1 LLVPDYNENGMGEYD
16 EKLWRATSAMLAMAD
31 NENEKDL
38 LARPHLIDF
47 TQSQSQSQTHT
58 IQPLRSWSSAPR
70 RVISPFRIHPYAHP
84 QLHDRRVKGHETSSP
99 DSSDSFDTPLS
110 VRQRR
115 RRNQLAGR
123 RGLFGVQVNSLR
135 TNDQESKGNEKESM
149 GEETFYGIRRRNDDD
164 TPNTPSPIR
173 FHTSLRS
180 TSKFSSLD
188 EGDDEEEEVIE
199 GDGGRFRKRERERDL
214 WSAELIDMDK
224 GEKEVDDE
232 ESTPGKD
239 IESSSVSSGRSEFEL
254 DVKEE
259 ESGMSLSYHELAWGG
274 MVEVYIIRRLWGGR
288 WRRSRRRG

>member
-1 LLVPDYNENGMGEYD
+1 
-16 EKLWRATSAMLAMAD
+16 
-31 NENEKDL
+31 
-38 LARPHLIDF
+38 
-47 TQSQSQSQTHT
+47 
-58 IQPLRSWSSAPR
+58 
-70 RVISPFRIHPYAHP
+70 
-84 QLHDRRVKGHETSSP
+84 VKGHETSSP

-115 RRNQLAGR
+115 RREQLSAR
-123 RGLFGVQVNSLR
+123 TRMGLFGVQVNSLENNR
-135 TNDQESKGNEKESM
+135 QKEKERGNEKESM

-164 TPNTPSPIR
+164 TPNTPSPLR

-199 GDGGRFRKRERERDL
+199 GDGGRIRKRERERDL

-232 ESTPGKD
+232 ESTPIKD

-259 ESGMSLSYHELAWGG
+259 ESGMSLSHNELPWGG
-274 MVEVYIIRRLWGGR
+274 MEEVYFIGRLWGGR
-288 WRRSRRRG
+288 WRRSRRREANKQTNINPPHSNPPPNDLNILPQDPDHQPHSWL